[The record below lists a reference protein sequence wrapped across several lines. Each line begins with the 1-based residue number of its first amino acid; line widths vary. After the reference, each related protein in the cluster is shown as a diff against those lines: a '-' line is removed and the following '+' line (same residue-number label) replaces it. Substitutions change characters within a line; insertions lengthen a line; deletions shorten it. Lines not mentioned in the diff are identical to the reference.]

1 MFGSRSPIDRRS
13 RRRSD
18 DKSGNNECRVFVSN
32 FPYDV
37 KWQELKD
44 LFRDQVEAVSHVE
57 LFNDESG
64 KPRGCGIMEFPSP
77 EVAKEAIKKMDRME
91 WKGRKLAVKKASDKD
106 RDEFGRIVSV
116 KNRSTKGGNDNR
128 VYVSN
133 LPFEMKWQDVKDL
146 FRDHVGEVAFV
157 ELFNDEKGK
166 PRGCGILEFDTAD
179 IAQKAIR
186 KLNRYEIKGRKIVVQ
201 EALNEERDKFGYII
215 KGRESSR

>member
-1 MFGSRSPIDRRS
+1 
-13 RRRSD
+13 
-18 DKSGNNECRVFVSN
+18 
-32 FPYDV
+32 
-37 KWQELKD
+37 
-44 LFRDQVEAVSHVE
+44 
-57 LFNDESG
+57 
-64 KPRGCGIMEFPSP
+64 
-77 EVAKEAIKKMDRME
+77 
-91 WKGRKLAVKKASDKD
+91 
-106 RDEFGRIVSV
+106 
-116 KNRSTKGGNDNR
+116 
-128 VYVSN
+128 
-133 LPFEMKWQDVKDL
+133 MKWQDVKDL